1 MQAIYYER
9 EAIPNLK
16 AQTPF
21 LSFTK
26 QKPLPL
32 RSGNQI
38 QFYTYSLLGGNTNQV
53 SEGTVA
59 SPISES
65 TTKIVA
71 TIGQY
76 GDFINTSDLSND
88 VAYDDP
94 SLLQNLAAE
103 LNYRL
108 ALTLNSLVQLESDAA
123 QGIDSTVTIT
133 LANGSYLTANNLRT
147 AVQQLAA
154 VNARPLTQD
163 GYWGGMDNASP
174 YIN

>member
-1 MQAIYYER
+1 M
-9 EAIPNLK
+9 
-16 AQTPF
+16 
-21 LSFTK
+21 
-26 QKPLPL
+26 
-32 RSGNQI
+32 
-38 QFYTYSLLGGNTNQV
+38 
-53 SEGTVA
+53 
-59 SPISES
+59 
-65 TTKIVA
+65 
-71 TIGQY
+71 
-76 GDFINTSDLSND
+76 
-88 VAYDDP
+88 AYDDP